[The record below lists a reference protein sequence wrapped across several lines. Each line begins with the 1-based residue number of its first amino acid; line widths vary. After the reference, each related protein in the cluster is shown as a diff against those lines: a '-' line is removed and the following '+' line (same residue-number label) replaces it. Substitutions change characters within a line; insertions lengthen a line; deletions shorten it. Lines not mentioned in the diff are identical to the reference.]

1 MRFLRLWKQFIK
13 YSLLQSSIYRTDL
26 IMRIVGM
33 SVMAAMMV
41 FVITLPYEYVD
52 GLVGWRKSEALTVL
66 GFYYL
71 TNGVSWAFYRNG
83 IAHLEQ
89 HIRYGSL
96 DRMLLKPVNPIFLL
110 SFFEVDFTRLVDVGV
125 GLFIIILQV
134 SGSGADITLTAVA
147 GAVMAVILGLGFI
160 FCLFLSVNMLA
171 FWTTETYLDHLIN
184 PVFTVSK
191 YPADL
196 WGSYSWLLYWVAPV
210 AFMSTVPAGILYGK
224 VSWGI
229 VLAGSGLLAVWLLAI
244 RIYWRVA
251 IRNYSSVGS

>member
-1 MRFLRLWKQFIK
+1 
-13 YSLLQSSIYRTDL
+13 
-26 IMRIVGM
+26 MRIVGM
-33 SVMAAMMV
+33 SFMASMML

-52 GLVGWRKSEALTVL
+52 GLVGWSKSEALTVL

-71 TNGVSWAFYRNG
+71 TNGLSWAFFRNG

-89 HIRYGSL
+89 HIGNGSL
-96 DRMLLKPVNPIFLL
+96 DRMLLKPVNPIFLM

-125 GLFIIILQV
+125 GVFIILFHV
-134 SGSGADITLTAVA
+134 SRSGVEITLTAVA
-147 GAVMAVILGLGFI
+147 GAVMAVILGLAFI

-196 WGSYSWLLYWVAPV
+196 WGKYSWLLYWVAPV

-224 VSWGI
+224 MSWDI
-229 VLAGSGLLAVWLLAI
+229 VLAGLVLVVVWLLAI

-251 IRNYSSVGS
+251 IKNYSSVGS